1 MPQRKKAKA
10 AKAAKSRAKPKRKA
24 LSKKK
29 PAKKPAKKK
38 KATKKKTAK
47 KTAKKA
53 VKKAVKKVVKKSPK
67 KVAEGVPKRKPEFE
81 ESIGD
86 IDREIAKRRNK
97 WNLTVLAWMD
107 FQDVSQILRIHI
119 YKKWHLY
126 DPKKPLGPWINRIIS
141 NQIKNLIRNNYGNY
155 ARPCLRCAAAEG
167 GDLCS
172 IYTKQCGDCPLYSN
186 WEKSKKRAHDA
197 KLPVSLEDHHQEV
210 HSMPSDTVDI
220 EKIAKKL
227 HKKMKS
233 ILKPVEWSVYKYLY
247 IEQKSEEETA
257 KLMGYR
263 TSEKGRQPGYKQI
276 KNIKKSIIVKV
287 KKTLSRDEI
296 DFL

>member
-1 MPQRKKAKA
+1 MPRKKSKKA
-10 AKAAKSRAKPKRKA
+10 IKSKAKSIKKT
-24 LSKKK
+24 SSKK
-29 PAKKPAKKK
+29 PAGRKKKSAKKATGGVSTKKKVAKKVAKKK
-38 KATKKKTAK
+38 AIKK
-47 KTAKKA
+47 
-53 VKKAVKKVVKKSPK
+53 PK
-67 KVAEGVPKRKPEFE
+67 FE
-81 ESIGD
+81 ECIDSINK
-86 IDREIAKRRNK
+86 EIAKRKGK

-107 FQDVSQILRIHI
+107 FEDVSQILRIHI

-126 DPKKPLGPWINRIIS
+126 DAEKPLGPWINRIIS

-167 GDLCS
+167 SELCT
-172 IYTKQCGDCPLYSN
+172 IYGKQCNDCPLYAN

-210 HSMPSDTVDI
+210 HSMPSDTVDV
-220 EKIAKKL
+220 EKIANRL
-227 HKKMKS
+227 HKKMQS
-233 ILKPVEWSVYKYLY
+233 ILKPIEWSVYKYLY
-247 IEQKSEEETA
+247 VEQKSEEETA

-276 KNIKKSIIVKV
+276 KNIKKSIIIKV
-287 KKTLSRDEI
+287 KKVLSKDEI